1 MIKGKD
7 LEELKVPKVAEI
19 RAKLYE
25 ALGKSYAAGK
35 KDSELKPLVG
45 KLAVSANPTEVLEQ
59 VDIPEEVRE
68 NFKVVAEELE
78 KFRSGRIVYSER
90 KEKAPWKLW
99 GTEKVEARALEQMDE
114 AVSLPISVGGA
125 LMPDAHQGYGL
136 PIGGVLATKN
146 AVIPYAV
153 GVDIA
158 CRMRISILD
167 IPYEEFE
174 KDRRK
179 FGAALLD
186 ETRFGV
192 GVTFEPGKRTHKV
205 MEDPLWRKPGVVK
218 ENFKRAA
225 SQLGT
230 SGHGN
235 HFVEFGKLTVEND
248 VDEPTLKIK
257 AGIYTALLSHS
268 GSRGLGLHVA
278 NHFSELAQQLHP
290 ELPENLKR
298 LAWLELDS
306 QEGKDYWEAMEL
318 CGEYAEA
325 NHELIHESVI
335 GALGCGVLGFVENH
349 HNFAWKEMYD
359 GEELIVHRKGATP
372 AGKGKLGVVPGSM
385 GSPGF
390 IVRGKGNAESFNSC
404 SHGAGRV
411 MSRAAAFRTLKHADM
426 KKILKEQ
433 GISLIGGTLDE
444 SPEVYK
450 DINKVTDGQRDL
462 VDVLAKF
469 EPKLVRMAAEGNQWG
484 NKKKKKKPE
493 NKGDGDVCM

>member
-179 FGAALLD
+179 FGATLLD

-205 MEDPLWRKPGVVK
+205 MEDPLWRKSGVVK
-218 ENFKRAA
+218 ENFKRA
-225 SQLGT
+225 L
-230 SGHGN
+230 
-235 HFVEFGKLTVEND
+235 
-248 VDEPTLKIK
+248 
-257 AGIYTALLSHS
+257 
-268 GSRGLGLHVA
+268 
-278 NHFSELAQQLHP
+278 
-290 ELPENLKR
+290 
-298 LAWLELDS
+298 
-306 QEGKDYWEAMEL
+306 
-318 CGEYAEA
+318 
-325 NHELIHESVI
+325 
-335 GALGCGVLGFVENH
+335 
-349 HNFAWKEMYD
+349 
-359 GEELIVHRKGATP
+359 
-372 AGKGKLGVVPGSM
+372 
-385 GSPGF
+385 
-390 IVRGKGNAESFNSC
+390 
-404 SHGAGRV
+404 
-411 MSRAAAFRTLKHADM
+411 
-426 KKILKEQ
+426 
-433 GISLIGGTLDE
+433 
-444 SPEVYK
+444 
-450 DINKVTDGQRDL
+450 
-462 VDVLAKF
+462 
-469 EPKLVRMAAEGNQWG
+469 
-484 NKKKKKKPE
+484 
-493 NKGDGDVCM
+493 

>member
-7 LEELKVPKVAEI
+7 LEELKVPKVTEI

-25 ALGKSYAAGK
+25 ALGKSYATGK

-68 NFKVVAEELE
+68 NFKAAAEELE

-114 AVSLPISVGGA
+114 AASLPISVGGA

-186 ETRFGV
+186 ETRSGV

-235 HFVEFGKLTVEND
+235 HFVEFGKLTMEND

-318 CGEYAEA
+318 CGKYAEA

-426 KKILKEQ
+426 KKILK
-433 GISLIGGTLDE
+433 
-444 SPEVYK
+444 
-450 DINKVTDGQRDL
+450 
-462 VDVLAKF
+462 
-469 EPKLVRMAAEGNQWG
+469 
-484 NKKKKKKPE
+484 
-493 NKGDGDVCM
+493 